1 MPVNAD
7 VIFLVTM
14 TKRESIV
21 QAETESGQFAGEA
34 IVEAVE
40 SQLRDNNPPEAKQ
53 ALKRL
58 MALGESRENA
68 IRYIAS
74 ALAVEIYEAMKNLT
88 PNNESRYLS
97 NLNAL
102 PKLPFDDEDQI

>member
-1 MPVNAD
+1 MKG
-7 VIFLVTM
+7 IFLAVM
-14 TKRESIV
+14 TKREPIV
-21 QAETESGQFAGEA
+21 QADTEEGQLAGKA

-40 SQLRDNNPPEAKQ
+40 NQIRENDPPEVKQ

-58 MALGESRENA
+58 MGLGETRENA

-74 ALAVEIYEAMKNLT
+74 TFSVEIYETMKHLT
-88 PNNESRYLS
+88 PYDEVRYVK

-102 PKLPFDDEDQI
+102 PKLPFDEDDQI

>member
-1 MPVNAD
+1 MSKHEP
-7 VIFLVTM
+7 
-14 TKRESIV
+14 IV
-21 QAETESGQFAGEA
+21 QAETEDGQLAGEA

-40 SQLRDNNPPEAKQ
+40 NQIRENNPPEAKQ

-58 MALGESRENA
+58 MGLGESRENA

-74 ALAVEIYEAMKNLT
+74 ALSVEIYETMKHLT
-88 PNNESRYLS
+88 PYEEARYIK

-102 PKLPFDDEDQI
+102 PKLPFDEDDQT

>member
-1 MPVNAD
+1 
-7 VIFLVTM
+7 M
-14 TKRESIV
+14 TKQEPIV
-21 QAETESGQFAGEA
+21 QAETEDGQLAGEA

-40 SQLRDNNPPEAKQ
+40 NQIRENSPPEAKQ

-58 MALGESRENA
+58 MGLGESRENA

-74 ALAVEIYEAMKNLT
+74 TLSVEIYETMKHLT
-88 PNNESRYLS
+88 PYDEVRYIK

-102 PKLPFDDEDQI
+102 PKLPFDEDDQT

>member
-1 MPVNAD
+1 
-7 VIFLVTM
+7 M
-14 TKRESIV
+14 TKHEPIV
-21 QAETESGQFAGEA
+21 QAETEDGQLAGEA

-40 SQLRDNNPPEAKQ
+40 NQIRENSPPEAKQ

-58 MALGESRENA
+58 MGLGESRENA

-74 ALAVEIYEAMKNLT
+74 TLSVEIYETMKHLT
-88 PNNESRYLS
+88 PYDEVRYIK

-102 PKLPFDDEDQI
+102 PKLPFDEDDQT

>member
-1 MPVNAD
+1 MA
-7 VIFLVTM
+7 
-14 TKRESIV
+14 KREPIV
-21 QAETESGQFAGEA
+21 QADTESGQMAGEA

-40 SQLRDNNPPEAKQ
+40 NQILDNNPPEVKQ

-58 MALGESRENA
+58 MGLGESRANA

-74 ALAVEIYEAMKNLT
+74 TLAVELNEMMKQLT
-88 PNNESRYLS
+88 PYDEVRYTK

-102 PKLPFDDEDQI
+102 PKLPFDEDDQI